1 MLDAQETLEHGGS
14 RRCDPHPEI
23 VVERHSGPAD
33 VPCQVESKAEDK
45 VAAVTFYGRFPSS
58 RRRAARRPFRPPWR
72 NRFSLGRSSFGGR
85 SFFFMAEIRR
95 GTGRGLRKPPH
106 VGCLVP
112 AGSLIKDDGVSLSL
126 RESQVA
132 SNARDAGRFGLSGDV
147 RRVRMSLRIRFGR
160 TLWTGLH
167 GLSERWPCR
176 RCRPSLVVW
185 MQGLHDAVNVRLGKR
200 PLRPE
205 AFARFSA
212 GALNG
217 SYHFGCF
224 GCRVARWGSRLVAR
238 TSSPTRGP
246 A

>member
-1 MLDAQETLEHGGS
+1 MLDAEETLEHGGS
-14 RRCDPHPEI
+14 RRTDPHLEI
-23 VVERHSGPAD
+23 VIEGHSGPAD
-33 VPCQVESKAEDK
+33 VLCQVESKAEDK

-106 VGCLVP
+106 VGCWGP
-112 AGSLIKDDGVSLSL
+112 
-126 RESQVA
+126 
-132 SNARDAGRFGLSGDV
+132 
-147 RRVRMSLRIRFGR
+147 
-160 TLWTGLH
+160 
-167 GLSERWPCR
+167 
-176 RCRPSLVVW
+176 
-185 MQGLHDAVNVRLGKR
+185 
-200 PLRPE
+200 
-205 AFARFSA
+205 A

-217 SYHFGCF
+217 SYHIGCF